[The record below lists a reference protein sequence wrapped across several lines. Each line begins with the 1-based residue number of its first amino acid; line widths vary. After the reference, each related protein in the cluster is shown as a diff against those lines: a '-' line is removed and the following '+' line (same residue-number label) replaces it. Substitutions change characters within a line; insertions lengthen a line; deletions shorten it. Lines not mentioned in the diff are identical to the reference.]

1 MWGLPAMLI
10 VFAATGLLRG
20 MQDTV
25 TPLWIAGLGFG
36 ANALLNWLFIYG
48 FGWGIGG
55 SAFGTVVAQ
64 WGMVAAYVVVIGRL
78 ARRHAASV
86 RPQRE
91 GVRGS
96 ARSGGWLFLR
106 TLSLRAA
113 LLATVFVATGLGTEE
128 LAGWQVAF
136 TIFSTAAF
144 ALDALAIAAQALIG
158 KGLGAGD
165 TGEVQRTLGAHRGM
179 GRLVRRRSSGA
190 VIGALSGVI
199 GLLFTGDAA
208 LAALIQPALIVLA
221 VAQPVC
227 GVVFVL
233 DGVLIGAG
241 DAKYLAIA
249 GVLNL
254 VPFVPAL
261 VAARRAERGRRGRTR
276 VARGRV
282 LRGLHAGAARDPR
295 LARPRR
301 GLDDGRSVRGQAQ
314 RRHHSY
320 ITTAAAADALIERVE
335 PYWVISTAPDAAA
348 SASGERPGPSW
359 PNSSTHR
366 SRQVGAVD
374 GHGARQV
381 VDRDDREGCG
391 IRPFGEG
398 RDILVVPHV
407 LVAVGDHRAAPVPAA
422 PADDVHLGGE
432 ERVRAA
438 HDRADVHVVLP
449 VLDRDM
455 ERMPLP
461 VEVGDDRVHA
471 PVAVLVDDV
480 AGVAVREQFRI
491 EARVVGP
498 GLRPARPRP
507 DAVRR
512 ARARALRLGAGLG
525 GHRLRLLGVVREAM
539 CTRSTQPGNRSSAR
553 HIPSVAARARRN
565 TTRIFRS
572 TEKCARVSVCRKL
585 PRTSTSVRRD
595 RGRPARARPP
605 PGSRG

>member
-1 MWGLPAMLI
+1 MCCSDSYARRVPTPSRTLNRDILRLAVPALGSLVAEPLFLIVDSALVGHLGVTPLAGLGIASAVLQTIVGLMVFLAYATTPAVARRFGAGDPTRAVSVGIDGMWLALGIGAILALAGYLTTPFLVGLFGASPEVARDAETYLGISMWGLPAMLI

-55 SAFGTVVAQ
+55 SAFGTVIAQ

-78 ARRHAASV
+78 ARTHSASV
-86 RPQRE
+86 RPHRE

-106 TLSLRAA
+106 TLTLRAA

-165 TGEVQRTLGAHRGM
+165 TGEVQRTLARTVSWGAWFGVIV
-179 GRLVRRRSSGA
+179 GV

-261 VAARRAERGRRGRTR
+261 IVLAVLSVGGAAGLAWLAVAFFGVYMLARLATLGWRVRGAAWMT
-276 VARGRV
+276 
-282 LRGLHAGAARDPR
+282 AGA
-295 LARPRR
+295 
-301 GLDDGRSVRGQAQ
+301 
-314 RRHHSY
+314 
-320 ITTAAAADALIERVE
+320 
-335 PYWVISTAPDAAA
+335 
-348 SASGERPGPSW
+348 
-359 PNSSTHR
+359 
-366 SRQVGAVD
+366 
-374 GHGARQV
+374 
-381 VDRDDREGCG
+381 
-391 IRPFGEG
+391 
-398 RDILVVPHV
+398 
-407 LVAVGDHRAAPVPAA
+407 
-422 PADDVHLGGE
+422 
-432 ERVRAA
+432 
-438 HDRADVHVVLP
+438 
-449 VLDRDM
+449 
-455 ERMPLP
+455 
-461 VEVGDDRVHA
+461 
-471 PVAVLVDDV
+471 
-480 AGVAVREQFRI
+480 
-491 EARVVGP
+491 
-498 GLRPARPRP
+498 
-507 DAVRR
+507 
-512 ARARALRLGAGLG
+512 
-525 GHRLRLLGVVREAM
+525 
-539 CTRSTQPGNRSSAR
+539 
-553 HIPSVAARARRN
+553 
-565 TTRIFRS
+565 
-572 TEKCARVSVCRKL
+572 
-585 PRTSTSVRRD
+585 
-595 RGRPARARPP
+595 
-605 PGSRG
+605 